1 VIDASGV
8 IFRGFANMHFVKHP
22 HLRQSQKTPPPTAKP
37 RPHQRKRWLAL
48 ASMLLIWCGGLVAVA
63 LFGLWH
69 R

>member
-1 VIDASGV
+1 
-8 IFRGFANMHFVKHP
+8 M
-22 HLRQSQKTPPPTAKP
+22 TAEAP
-37 RPHQRKRWLAL
+37 PHQLKLWLAL